1 MFVPLRPLVYFGCAL
16 LGATSFLPSSA
27 YAAEDVVYIEEHWE
41 LTVGGPEVE
50 RCAPQVSLVM
60 SPTGDMDGL
69 HFIFLLNHSTFPDF
83 VPGGLQ
89 MQSWYGDSLL
99 DTTNSNRINIL
110 SYDNETVRWVQKLS
124 IQDGRVVFD
133 VDNGTS
139 QSWGNFGHGDGLV
152 MWTGQRMDRLNDY
165 RPAVSIEESGITF
178 AGNRV
183 SSLVLTKLVW
193 RTSDGVTNQLVAPID
208 IDADIDP

>member
-1 MFVPLRPLVYFGCAL
+1 MFVPLRPLAWFGCAL
-16 LGATSFLPSSA
+16 LGTPLLLSSSTC
-27 YAAEDVVYIEEHWE
+27 AAEDVVYIEEHWE
-41 LTVGGPEVE
+41 LTVGGPEIE

-60 SPTGDMDGL
+60 SPTGDMNGL
-69 HFIFLLNHSTFPDF
+69 HFVFLLNHSTFPDF

-89 MQSWYGDSLL
+89 MQSWHGDSLL

-139 QSWGNFGHGDGLV
+139 QSWGGFGHGDGLV
-152 MWTGQRMDRLNDY
+152 M
-165 RPAVSIEESGITF
+165 
-178 AGNRV
+178 
-183 SSLVLTKLVW
+183 
-193 RTSDGVTNQLVAPID
+193 
-208 IDADIDP
+208 

>member
-1 MFVPLRPLVYFGCAL
+1 MFVPIRPLTPTRCAL
-16 LGATSFLPSSA
+16 LGAAFLFSSGT

-60 SPTGDMDGL
+60 SPTGNMDGL
-69 HFIFLLNHSTFPDF
+69 HFVFLLNHSTFPDF